1 MTPLT
6 DEELTVLL
14 DALESDRVERKQNW
28 SGSVPEKAREA
39 VCAFANDLPNH
50 AKPGVLFIGVTDDGK
65 PVGGAFRVTD
75 ELLRTLADIKSDG
88 RIVPQP
94 SLTVERRRLKG
105 GDVAVVCVW
114 PADAPPVRFA
124 GRIWIRTGPRR
135 DLASAQDERVL
146 NERRRHKD
154 QPFDLAPVPRARL
167 ADLSRTLFEEEYL
180 PGAFAPDILAANE
193 RDTEQRLAV
202 CRMIVDVDDPRPT
215 VLGVLTLARQPTQF
229 LPGAYVQF
237 LRIQGETLAD
247 PIIDEAVIDGP
258 LSALTR
264 RLDEKLASHNRV
276 AVDFISHNLEK
287 RHYRYPPAALT
298 QMTRNALMHRS
309 YEGTHAPAR
318 VYWFDDRIEVLSPGG
333 PYGQITVQ
341 NFGQPGYADYRNPHL
356 AEAMRVLGL
365 VQRFGV
371 GIGIA
376 QKAMRD
382 NGNPPLIFDVSA
394 SFVRVVL
401 QPAPPSPRLDRRG

>member
-1 MTPLT
+1 MNPLS
-6 DEELTVLL
+6 DEELTTLL
-14 DALESDRVERKQNW
+14 DDLESDRVERKQGW
-28 SGSVPEKAREA
+28 SGGVPEKAREA

-50 AKPGVLFIGVTDDGK
+50 GKPGVLFIGVSDDGK

-75 ELLRTLADIKSDG
+75 ELLRTLADMKSDG

-94 SLTVERRRLKG
+94 SMTVERRRLHG
-105 GDVAVVCVW
+105 AEVAVVCVW

-154 QPFDLAPVPRARL
+154 QPFDLSPVPRARL
-167 ADLSRTLFEEEYL
+167 ADLSRTRFEEEYL
-180 PGAFAPDILAANE
+180 PGAFAPDVLAANE
-193 RDTEQRLAV
+193 RSIEQRLAV
-202 CRMIVDVDDPRPT
+202 CRMVVDSDDLRPT
-215 VLGVLTLARQPTQF
+215 LLGILCLARQPTQF

-237 LRIQGETLAD
+237 LRIQGTALAD
-247 PIIDEAVIDGP
+247 PIVDEAVIDGP
-258 LSALTR
+258 LAALTQ
-264 RLDEKLASHNRV
+264 RLDEKLGAHNRV
-276 AVDFISHNLEK
+276 AVDIVSHSLEQ
-287 RHYRYPPAALT
+287 RHYQYPPAALN
-298 QMTRNALMHRS
+298 QITRNALMHRS

-318 VYWFDDRIEVLSPGG
+318 VYWFDDRVEVLSPGG
-333 PYGQITVQ
+333 PYGQITAQ

-371 GIGIA
+371 GLDIA
-376 QKAMRD
+376 RRALRK
-382 NGNPPLIFDVSA
+382 NGNPPPRFEVDA
-394 SFVRVVL
+394 SFVRVIL
-401 QPAPPSPRLDRRG
+401 YPASPT